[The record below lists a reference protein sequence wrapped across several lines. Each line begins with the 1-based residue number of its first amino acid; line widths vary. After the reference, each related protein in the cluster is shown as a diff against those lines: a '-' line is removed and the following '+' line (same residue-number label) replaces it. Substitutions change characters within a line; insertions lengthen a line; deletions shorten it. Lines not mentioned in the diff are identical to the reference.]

1 MLADEVVSIYR
12 GLSEEERGGTGSDAY
27 HEYFGKVTELG
38 DYQTLYKVLNDLAV
52 LNNVD
57 DVYYAVY
64 DRDTSALV
72 YIVDP
77 DTRGGYNKEPGDWE
91 SVDEKELYIF
101 LGWDGLGMYLITAI
115 SGGRTPGSAQWGPR
129 WEMKAAGP
137 EATSWQILRW
147 MK

>member
-1 MLADEVVSIYR
+1 MCRQILRDEVVSIYR

-64 DRDTSALV
+64 DRNTSSLI

-77 DTRGGYNKEPGDWE
+77 DTREGYIKEPGDWE
-91 SVDEKELYIF
+91 IVDNKELNIF
-101 LGWDGLGMYLITAI
+101 LSWDGMGVPHYSYI
-115 SGGRTPGSAQWGPR
+115 R